1 MICARASWRH
11 VCSLEWLDDLWSW
24 KLSMDSF
31 CPYFSREYNQLKIL
45 GATCCCG
52 GSREDT
58 TTCWGDTKTCWGIFS
73 FAYWFVK
80 TVWVRSF
87 TRSISYWGVS
97 VVVRRLVTRLILEM
111 SWLSAIIMINRDL
124 SLMSLCFIGTSW
136 VNFTRQCIVQ
146 FLFFSNF
153 SFWVSQSNTIYNSF
167 NLIFILF

>member
-1 MICARASWRH
+1 
-11 VCSLEWLDDLWSW
+11 
-24 KLSMDSF
+24 
-31 CPYFSREYNQLKIL
+31 
-45 GATCCCG
+45 
-52 GSREDT
+52 
-58 TTCWGDTKTCWGIFS
+58 
-73 FAYWFVK
+73 
-80 TVWVRSF
+80 VRSF